1 MIIVVLWERAYELEQ
16 KIKVKNLTYEQRK
29 DAQLYNCYTQILL
42 DLDLYD
48 GYKNYRKERDEQ
60 RNRNKDNQNNNS

>member
-1 MIIVVLWERAYELEQ
+1 MNIVVLWERTYELEQ
-16 KIKVKNLTYEQRK
+16 NCKVKNLTYEQRK

-60 RNRNKDNQNNNS
+60 RNRNKDNQNINS